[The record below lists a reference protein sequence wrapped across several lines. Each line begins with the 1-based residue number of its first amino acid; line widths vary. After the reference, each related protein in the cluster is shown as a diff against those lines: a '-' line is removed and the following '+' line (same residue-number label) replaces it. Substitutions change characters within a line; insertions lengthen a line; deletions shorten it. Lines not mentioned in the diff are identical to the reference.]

1 MIPAMKPRAHL
12 SLIVLIV
19 VNLLPIFGVIYAN
32 WSVFEIVALY
42 WFENVVIGVVNVL
55 KILTCCPTD
64 DSEEDQKLP
73 EYLRPSAS
81 TGMLQ
86 HLSKIFLVPFFS
98 FHYGGFCFVHG
109 IFVFALL
116 GPKKAAGG
124 DGDPFKNMGDWF
136 GSFPD
141 SNIKWFVL
149 AIIAS
154 HLFSYFH
161 NYMGKGEYRRMTPA
175 DLMNAP
181 YGRVIVLHF
190 AIILG
195 GFAVQALGSSVGLL
209 MLLIIGKIIIDAKL
223 HLRAHSKLEE
233 KS

>member
-1 MIPAMKPRAHL
+1 MKPRAHL

-19 VNLLPIFGVIYAN
+19 VNLLPILGVIHAN
-32 WSVFEIVALY
+32 WSVYEIVVLY

-55 KILTCCPTD
+55 KILTCSPNGD
-64 DSEEDQKLP
+64 PAEEQKLP
-73 EYLRPSAS
+73 DYLRPSAS

-116 GPKKAAGG
+116 GPQKATGG

-136 GSFPD
+136 GSFAD

-161 NYMGKGEYRRMTPA
+161 NYIGKGEYRRMKPD
-175 DLMNAP
+175 DLMSAP
-181 YGRVIVLHF
+181 YGRIVVLHI
-190 AIILG
+190 AIIFG
-195 GFAVQALGSSVGLL
+195 GFAVQAMGSSVGLL
-209 MLLIIGKIIIDAKL
+209 ILLIIGKIIIDAKL
-223 HLRAHSKLEE
+223 HLRSHKKAAG
-233 KS
+233 